1 LTDLDKIEREIYCNV
16 CNKQGIRGVACSILG
31 PISFAYCQACLIR
44 GAEPLG
50 MWHSTIDVCGGPDGV
65 ADDYKAAAVAFK
77 DGEYLD
83 WDGIL
88 ACYEP
93 FDWDSEENLR

>member
-1 LTDLDKIEREIYCNV
+1 
-16 CNKQGIRGVACSILG
+16 
-31 PISFAYCQACLIR
+31 
-44 GAEPLG
+44 